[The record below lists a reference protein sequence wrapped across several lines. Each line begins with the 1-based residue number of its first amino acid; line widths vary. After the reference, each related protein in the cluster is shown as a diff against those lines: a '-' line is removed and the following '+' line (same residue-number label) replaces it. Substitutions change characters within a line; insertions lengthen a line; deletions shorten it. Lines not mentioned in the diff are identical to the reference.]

1 MTPEQLATFIAV
13 AEREHLTRG
22 ASAVGL
28 TPSAASAA
36 IKTLEQVYNVDLFDR
51 VGRRIELTRAGRLFL
66 AEARRT
72 LAAVREAEGLLSEL
86 GGLRTGHLDIEASQ
100 TIANYWLPARL
111 LRFAA
116 LRPGISVGFR
126 DGNTASVVQA
136 VMSGRAE
143 LGFIEGTVDEPA
155 LAARPFHSDELV
167 IVVSAHAARAGT
179 IAAPQRLRELRWIM
193 REPGSG
199 TRTEFEA
206 ALAAIGIDSATLP
219 VALTLPTNEAVLS
232 AVRGSACAAALS
244 RLVVSPFIASG
255 ELVGID
261 IALAPRQFTIL
272 RHKER
277 RLSAAALE
285 FERVCRD
292 SSAPAG
298 ASARTDRAPP
308 AG

>member
-1 MTPEQLATFIAV
+1 MTLEQLAIFIAV
-13 AEREHLTRG
+13 AEREHVTNG
-22 ASAVGL
+22 AAAVGL
-28 TPSAASAA
+28 TPSAVSAA
-36 IKTLEQVYNVDLFDR
+36 IKALESTYNVDLFDR
-51 VGRRIELTRAGRLFL
+51 VGRRIQLTRAGQLFL

-72 LAAVREAEGLLSEL
+72 LASVKEAEGLLSEL
-86 GGLRTGHLDIEASQ
+86 GGLSTGHLDIEASQ
-100 TIANYWLPARL
+100 TIANYWLPTRL
-111 LRFAA
+111 LRFRA

-136 VMSGRAE
+136 VISGRAE

-155 LAARPFHSDELV
+155 LAARPLHSDELV
-167 IVVSAHAARAGT
+167 VVMSSRANSV
-179 IAAPQRLRELRWIM
+179 ASDRLPDLQWVM

-232 AVRGSACAAALS
+232 AVRGSSCAAALS
-244 RLVVSPFIASG
+244 RLVVAPFVASG
-255 ELVGID
+255 DLRALD

-285 FERVCRD
+285 FERICRE
-292 SSAPAG
+292 PE
-298 ASARTDRAPP
+298 
-308 AG
+308 

>member
-1 MTPEQLATFIAV
+1 MTLEQLAIFIAV
-13 AEREHLTRG
+13 AEREHLTNG
-22 ASAVGL
+22 AAAVGL

-36 IKTLEQVYNVDLFDR
+36 IKALEAAYNVDLFDR
-51 VGRRIELTRAGRLFL
+51 VGRRIQLTRAGQLFL

-72 LAAVREAEGLLSEL
+72 LASVKEAEGLLSEL
-86 GGLRTGHLDIEASQ
+86 GGLSTGHLDIEASQ
-100 TIANYWLPARL
+100 TIANYWLPTRL
-111 LRFAA
+111 LRFRAR
-116 LRPGISVGFR
+116 RPGISIGFR

-136 VMSGRAE
+136 VISGRAE
-143 LGFIEGTVDEPA
+143 LGFIEGTVDEPV
-155 LAARPFHSDELV
+155 LAARPLHSDELV
-167 IVVSAHAARAGT
+167 VVMSSRAGDVAT
-179 IAAPQRLRELRWIM
+179 DRLHELQWIM

-232 AVRGSACAAALS
+232 AVRGSSCAAALS
-244 RLVVSPFIASG
+244 RLVVAPFVASG
-255 ELVGID
+255 DLRALD

-285 FERVCRD
+285 FERICREPD
-292 SSAPAG
+292 
-298 ASARTDRAPP
+298 
-308 AG
+308 

>member
-1 MTPEQLATFIAV
+1 MTFEQLAIFVAV
-13 AEREHLTRG
+13 AEREHLTKG
-22 ASAVGL
+22 AMAVGL

-36 IKTLEQVYNVDLFDR
+36 IKALEGAHNVDLFDR

-66 AEARRT
+66 AEARRM
-72 LAAVREAEGLLSEL
+72 LATVKEAEGLLSEL

-111 LRFAA
+111 MRFRE

-136 VMSGRAE
+136 VISGRAE

-155 LAARPFHSDELV
+155 LAARPMHSDELV
-167 IVVSAHAARAGT
+167 IVMSSRARGAASA
-179 IAAPQRLRELRWIM
+179 RLQDLRWVM

-199 TRTEFEA
+199 TRAEFEA
-206 ALAAIGIDSATLP
+206 ALAAIGIDSAALP

-232 AVRGSACAAALS
+232 AVRESSCAAALS
-244 RLVVSPFIASG
+244 RLVVSPFVDSG
-255 ELVGID
+255 ELVALD
-261 IALAPRQFTIL
+261 MALAPRQFTIL

-277 RLSAAALE
+277 RLSAAARE
-285 FERVCRD
+285 FEQMCT
-292 SSAPAG
+292 APG
-298 ASARTDRAPP
+298 QRMARR
-308 AG
+308 

>member
-13 AEREHLTRG
+13 AEREHLTKG
-22 ASAVGL
+22 AAAVRL

-36 IKTLEQVYNVDLFDR
+36 IRALEAVYNVDLFDR

-72 LAAVREAEGLLSEL
+72 LAAVKEAEGLLSEL

-111 LRFAA
+111 LRFTA
-116 LRPGISVGFR
+116 LYPGISVGFR
-126 DGNTASVVQA
+126 DGNTAGVVQA
-136 VMSGRAE
+136 VTSGRAE
-143 LGFIEGTVDEPA
+143 LGFIEGSVDEAA
-155 LAARPFHSDELV
+155 LAAHPFRSDELI
-167 IVVSAHAARAGT
+167 IVVSSRAPGVGAVT
-179 IAAPQRLRELRWIM
+179 TPERLRELRWIM

-206 ALAAIGIDSATLP
+206 ALAAIGIDSTTLP
-219 VALTLPTNEAVLS
+219 VALILPTNEAVLS

-277 RLSAAALE
+277 RLSAAALA
-285 FERVCRD
+285 FERICREPD
-292 SSAPAG
+292 
-298 ASARTDRAPP
+298 
-308 AG
+308 